1 LQGLNKDD
9 ARKEFGEE
17 QVHIWR
23 RSYDVKPPA
32 ETSPNSFLASSLFK
46 PCNPP

>member
-1 LQGLNKDD
+1 MK

-17 QVHIWR
+17 QVHQWR

-32 ETSPNSFLASSLFK
+32 QTEEQRESYLKRSSL
-46 PCNPP
+46 